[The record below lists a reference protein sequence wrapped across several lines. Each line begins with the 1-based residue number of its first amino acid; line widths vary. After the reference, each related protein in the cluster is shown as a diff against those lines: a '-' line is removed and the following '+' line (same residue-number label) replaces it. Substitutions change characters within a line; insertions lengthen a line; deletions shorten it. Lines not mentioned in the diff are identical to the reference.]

1 MIAPMTVNEPDVL
14 AEVTA
19 AVDAYET
26 ALMTNDVEALDGFFR
41 DAPETVRYGVAENLY
56 GFAEIAAFRIGRA
69 GGSPQRSRLRTE
81 ITTFGRDFAI
91 ANVEF
96 LREGAKQPGRQSQ
109 AWIRTENG
117 WKIVSAHVSLLQD
130 GVDQRLSR

>member
-1 MIAPMTVNEPDVL
+1 MTTVNEPEVL
-14 AEVTA
+14 VEVTA
-19 AVDAYET
+19 AVEAYET

-56 GFAEIAAFRIGRA
+56 GFEAIAAFRIGRS
-69 GGSPQRSRLRTE
+69 GGSPV
-81 ITTFGRDFAI
+81 

-96 LREGAKQPGRQSQ
+96 LREGATRPGRQSQ
-109 AWIRTENG
+109 AWIRTEKG

-130 GVDQRLSR
+130 GVDQRLVP

>member
-1 MIAPMTVNEPDVL
+1 MTVNEPEVL

-56 GFAEIAAFRIGRA
+56 GFAEIAAFRIGRT
-69 GGSPQRSRLRTE
+69 GGSPRRTRLRTE

-96 LREGAKQPGRQSQ
+96 LREGAKQSGRQSQ

-117 WKIVSAHVSLLQD
+117 WKIAAAHVSLLQD

>member
-1 MIAPMTVNEPDVL
+1 MTVNEPEVL

-56 GFAEIAAFRIGRA
+56 GFAEIAAFRIGRT
-69 GGSPQRSRLRTE
+69 GGSPRRSRLRTE

-96 LREGAKQPGRQSQ
+96 LREGAKRSGRQSQ
-109 AWIRTENG
+109 TWIRAGNG

-130 GVDQRLSR
+130 GVDQRLAP

>member
-1 MIAPMTVNEPDVL
+1 MTSVNDPDVL

-56 GFAEIAAFRIGRA
+56 GFEAIAAFRIGRS

-81 ITTFGRDFAI
+81 ITTFGRDFAV

-96 LREGAKQPGRQSQ
+96 QREGAKRTGRQSQ
-109 AWIRTENG
+109 TWIRTETG

-130 GVDQRLSR
+130 GVDQRLAP

>member
-1 MIAPMTVNEPDVL
+1 MTVPMTLNAPEAL

-26 ALMTNDVEALDGFFR
+26 ALMTNDVEALDGFFH

-56 GFAEIAAFRIGRA
+56 GFKAIADFRISRS

-81 ITTFGRDFAI
+81 IATFGRDFAV

-96 LREGAKQPGRQSQ
+96 LREGAKRPGRQSQ
-109 AWIRTENG
+109 AWIRTQTG

-130 GVDQRLSR
+130 GVDQRLAP

>member
-1 MIAPMTVNEPDVL
+1 MIVNNPPVL
-14 AEVTA
+14 AQVTA

-41 DAPETVRYGVAENLY
+41 DAPQTVRYGVAENLY
-56 GFAEIAAFRIGRA
+56 GFEAIAAFRVGRA
-69 GGSPQRSRLRTE
+69 GGSPQRRRLRTE
-81 ITTFGRDFAI
+81 ITTFGEDFAV

-96 LREGAKQPGRQSQ
+96 LREGASRPGRQSQ
-109 AWIRTENG
+109 AWVRTEAG

-130 GVDQRLSR
+130 GVDQRLSP

>member
-1 MIAPMTVNEPDVL
+1 MTVNQPEVL

-19 AVDAYET
+19 AVDAYEA
-26 ALMTNDVEALDGFFR
+26 ALMANNVEALDGFFR

-56 GFAEIAAFRIGRA
+56 GFEAIAAFRIGRS
-69 GGSPQRSRLRTE
+69 GGSPRRSRLRTE
-81 ITTFGRDFAI
+81 ITTFGRDFAV

-96 LREGAKQPGRQSQ
+96 LREGAKRTGRQSQ
-109 AWIRTENG
+109 AWLRTETG

-130 GVDQRLSR
+130 GVDQRLAP

>member
-1 MIAPMTVNEPDVL
+1 MTAVNDPEVL

-41 DAPETVRYGVAENLY
+41 DAPQTVRYGVAENLY
-56 GFAEIAAFRIGRA
+56 GFEAIAAFRIGRS

-81 ITTFGRDFAI
+81 ITTFGRDFAV

-96 LREGAKQPGRQSQ
+96 LRDGAKRTGRQSQ
-109 AWIRTENG
+109 AWIRTEEG
-117 WKIVSAHVSLLQD
+117 WKIVAAHVSLLQD
-130 GVDQRLSR
+130 GVDQRLAP